1 MILFMQ
7 LLHNIKFF
15 SLNFK
20 KISLPMNKWLYTLY
34 LMRQLIR
41 LKLTLNTLLVVKFY
55 GLILLLFSMISME
68 LSMKYICT
76 F

>member
-15 SLNFK
+15 SLNFL
-20 KISLPMNKWLYTLY
+20 KISLALNKWLYTLY
-34 LMRQLIR
+34 LMRQLTR

-55 GLILLLFSMISME
+55 
-68 LSMKYICT
+68 
-76 F
+76 